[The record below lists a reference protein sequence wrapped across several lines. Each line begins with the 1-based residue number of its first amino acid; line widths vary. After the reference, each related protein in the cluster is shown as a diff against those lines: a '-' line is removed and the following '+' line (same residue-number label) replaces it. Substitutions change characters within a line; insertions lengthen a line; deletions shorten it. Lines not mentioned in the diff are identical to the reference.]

1 MIREK
6 DLIQV
11 ILKYT
16 AWAAGLYLAYLGLLY
31 FLARPMIFPRS
42 QTGYLPD
49 EPAADARMIKEWIPT
64 TAGKVETW
72 FLPPVAT
79 DKDRPAP
86 VVIFG
91 HGNAELIDYA
101 REEFQPLTEAGVAV
115 LLVEYPGY
123 GRSEGSPSQAS
134 ITEAF
139 SAAYDMLLERHRVD
153 PDRII
158 LFGRSL
164 GGGAVCALAARRKC
178 AAIILVS
185 SFTSIRSF
193 AARFLV
199 PGFLVR
205 DPFDNL
211 AVVSTYAGPILIIHG
226 RHDEIIPYRHALAL
240 HRASPNSELITYA
253 CSHNDC
259 PPSWDQYWK
268 DVLSFLHAN
277 QLHP

>member
-1 MIREK
+1 M
-6 DLIQV
+6 QV
-11 ILKYT
+11 VFKYAAWT
-16 AWAAGLYLAYLGLLY
+16 AVIYLAYLAILY
-31 FLARPMIFPRS
+31 FMARPMIFPRS
-42 QTGYLPD
+42 QIGYPPD
-49 EPAADARMIKEWIPT
+49 LAVPEDRIHRQWITT

-72 FLPPVAT
+72 FLPPMHSGV
-79 DKDRPAP
+79 DRPAP
-86 VVIFG
+86 AVIFG
-91 HGNAELIDYA
+91 HGNAELIDFSA
-101 REEFQPLTEAGVAV
+101 GEFRPLTEAGVAV

-139 SAAYDMLLERHRVD
+139 RAAYDMLLERHSVD
-153 PDRII
+153 PDRIV

-164 GGGAVCALAARRKC
+164 GGGAVCALAAERKS

-193 AARFLV
+193 ATRFLV

-211 AVVSTYAGPILIIHG
+211 SVVSGYAGPILIIHG
-226 RHDEIIPYRHALAL
+226 RHDEVIPYRHAEAL
-240 HRASPNSELITYA
+240 HRASENSRLITYA

-259 PPSWDQYWK
+259 PPDWNRYWK
-268 DVLSFLHAN
+268 DILSFLDAHR
-277 QLHP
+277 LLP

>member
-1 MIREK
+1 MQMIF
-6 DLIQV
+6 
-11 ILKYT
+11 KYA
-16 AWAAGLYLAYLGLLY
+16 AWAAGLYIAYLGFLY

-42 QTGYLPD
+42 QIMTPPD
-49 EPAADARMIKEWIPT
+49 GRSTDSRITRQWIRT
-64 TAGKVETW
+64 SSGRVETW
-72 FLPPVAT
+72 YLQPQQAT
-79 DKDRPAP
+79 GDRPPPA
-86 VVIFG
+86 VIFG
-91 HGNAELIDYA
+91 HGNAELIDFS
-101 REEFQPLTEAGVAV
+101 RDEFHPLTDAGIAV

-134 ITEAF
+134 ITETF
-139 SAAYDMLLERHRVD
+139 SAAYDMLLEKNRVD

-164 GGGAVCALAARRKC
+164 GGGAVCALAAKRKS

-211 AVVSTYAGPILIIHG
+211 AVVSTYTGPILIIHG
-226 RHDEIIPYRHALAL
+226 RQDEIIPYRHALAL
-240 HRASPNSELITYA
+240 HRASANSKLITYA

-259 PPSWDQYWK
+259 PPDWGQYWK
-268 DVLSFLHAN
+268 DIFSFLEAN
-277 QLHP
+277 QLRP

>member
-1 MIREK
+1 MV
-6 DLIQV
+6 QV
-11 ILKYT
+11 MLKYA
-16 AWAAGLYLAYLGLLY
+16 AWVAGLYIAYLGILY
-31 FLARPMIFPRS
+31 ILARPMIFPRS
-42 QTGYLPD
+42 QVGPLPAGR
-49 EPAADARMIKEWIPT
+49 AADGRITEKWIAT
-64 TAGKVETW
+64 SAGRVETW
-72 FLPPVAT
+72 YLSPEKIPA
-79 DKDRPAP
+79 DRPPPA
-86 VVIFG
+86 VIFG
-91 HGNAELIDYA
+91 HGNAELIDFS
-101 REEFQPLTEAGVAV
+101 RDEFRPLTDAGVAV

-139 SAAYDMLLERHRVD
+139 CAAYDMLLEQRRVD

-158 LFGRSL
+158 LMGRSL
-164 GGGAVCALAARRKC
+164 GGGAACALAARRKS

-211 AVVSTYAGPILIIHG
+211 AVVGAYAGPILLIHG
-226 RHDEIIPYRHALAL
+226 RFDEIIPYRHALAL
-240 HRASPNSELITYA
+240 HRASTNSKLITYA

-259 PPSWDQYWK
+259 PPDWGRYWK
-268 DVLSFLHAN
+268 DILSFLKDHR
-277 QLHP
+277 LHP